1 MTWRDD
7 AEPYELIIP
16 GPVGRA
22 IRESLPEA
30 VAMAV
35 IEFVNGPL
43 LKTPHRVGTELRGH
57 LAGIHS
63 AHLSAYRIQYV
74 INDEKRTVTLRRV
87 NRRADIYGLP

>member
-1 MTWRDD
+1 MSSRDD
-7 AEPYELIIP
+7 AEPCELINP

-22 IRESLPEA
+22 IRESLTEA

-43 LKTPHRVGTELRGH
+43 LKNPHRAGTELRGH

-63 AHLSAYRIQYV
+63 AHLSDYRIQYV
-74 INDEKRTVTLRRV
+74 INDEERTVTLRRV

>member
-1 MTWRDD
+1 MSWRDD

-63 AHLSAYRIQYV
+63 AHLSGYRIQYV
-74 INDEKRTVTLRRV
+74 INDEERTVTLRRV